1 MTNDVTPKKKRNA
14 TGAAAHRILKRVEGK
29 RVRLTN
35 EQKAEI
41 AVYAD
46 NLKNAQLSSDDVT
59 SWAVQNLR
67 EARLIWREQ
76 SLMLSKLY
84 CGPERRAMWGLL
96 PRPL

>member
-1 MTNDVTPKKKRNA
+1 MTDEAKILRIKHLINDVTQKRKEKQLEQLPM
-14 TGAAAHRILKRVEGK
+14 ILKRVEGK

-46 NLKNAQLSSDDVT
+46 NLKNAQLSSDDVI

-67 EARLIWREQ
+67 EARLI
-76 SLMLSKLY
+76 
-84 CGPERRAMWGLL
+84 
-96 PRPL
+96 